1 MKYIIIAI
9 RDFPEIRDWRG
20 SYFVKSCD
28 SIEEARRIAKLEVW
42 ARGGKY
48 GCVIYD
54 ITVDDGNEIENFSRF
69 NWSEYKSLDLT

>member
-9 RDFPEIRDWRG
+9 RDFPEIKNWRG

-28 SIEEARRIAKLEVW
+28 TIEEARKIAKSEV
-42 ARGGKY
+42 ALRGGKY

-54 ITVDDGNEIENFSRF
+54 ITVDDGTEIENFSSF
-69 NWSEYKSLDLT
+69 NWSEYKNLDIT